1 MTLLFAILAYLTAGF
16 ALAASI
22 LALLFPRRPLLGVP
36 QHWGLQ
42 LWQLALIALISGFL
56 LLDWLVIGLSGAA
69 VAYWSWRLWPRK
81 PPKDSAE
88 SAPLLRLVSV
98 NLLYQ
103 NTDHDRILDSIA
115 EIGADVVV

>member
-1 MTLLFAILAYLTAGF
+1 MTFFLAILAYLTAAF
-16 ALAASI
+16 VLAASL

-42 LWQLALIALISGFL
+42 LWQLALIALIVGFL
-56 LLDWLVIGLSGAA
+56 LLDWLMIGLSGVT

-81 PPKDSAE
+81 PPKGGAE
-88 SAPLLRLVSV
+88 AAPLLRLVSA

-103 NTDHDRILDSIA
+103 NTDHDRILDSK
-115 EIGADVVV
+115 IGRAHV